1 MVVVVGWCSAEQCV
15 AVQRKIVQGA
25 EKVEKKRKKEKKVKL
40 NWLLCA
46 RCNYNSSDVGMQ
58 LILSRFR
65 FRCSGFRF
73 HSDLLFLK
81 NRKAEKPLFPGK
93 SFESMITT
101 NLI

>member
-25 EKVEKKRKKEKKVKL
+25 EKVEKKREKEKKVKL
-40 NWLLCA
+40 NWLFCD

-81 NRKAEKPLFPGK
+81 KPK
-93 SFESMITT
+93 SRETPFSRQKF
-101 NLI
+101 